1 MELEFLVVVSSGTS
15 TGPEVG
21 WQYFCTAGEEELLE
35 SIAVIYVK
43 TYMLECIQL
52 ILVNKISPTL
62 NSIVL
67 VII

>member
-1 MELEFLVVVSSGTS
+1 MELEFLVVVDSGTS
-15 TGPEVG
+15 TEPEVG

-35 SIAVIYVK
+35 SIAVIYVQ
-43 TYMLECIQL
+43 TYMLECTQP

-67 VII
+67 VVI